1 MTGAEINIH
10 ATAIVAGRTGLL
22 FIGPSGAGKSSMA
35 FACLAEGRGLGLYT
49 ALIAD
54 DQVLVRRF
62 GDRLVARGP
71 ESIAGRMEL
80 RGSGIVSVDAIDAAV
95 LRFVIMPVDADSC
108 ERLPEEGERMTVHDG
123 VSLPLLRIP
132 LQASH
137 TLARI
142 QSLTGDL

>member
-1 MTGAEINIH
+1 MTGAETNIH

-22 FIGPSGAGKSSMA
+22 FIGPSGSGKSSMA
-35 FACLAEGRGLGLYT
+35 FACLAEGHSLGLYT

-54 DQVLVRRF
+54 DQVLVRRL
-62 GDRLVARGP
+62 GDRLLARAP
-71 ESIAGRMEL
+71 DSIAGKMEL

-95 LRFVIMPVDADSC
+95 LRFVIMPVDASTC
-108 ERLPEEGERMTVHDG
+108 ERLPEEGERMMVHDG

-132 LQASH
+132 LQAGNP
-137 TLARI
+137 LARI